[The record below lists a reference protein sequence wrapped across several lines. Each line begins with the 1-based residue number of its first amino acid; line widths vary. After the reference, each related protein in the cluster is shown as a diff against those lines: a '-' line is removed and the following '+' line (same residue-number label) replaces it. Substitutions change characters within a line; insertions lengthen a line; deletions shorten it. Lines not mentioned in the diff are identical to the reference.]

1 MNRAGNLDTV
11 APDDQISGLP
21 NMAKNGEVKNI
32 KKEERKVVKS
42 KSPVDPELRQKV
54 YNILGKTKHPLSSFL
69 VRPHV
74 FTFQEKDEEEEIL
87 VALRPHW
94 ITNVGWILITIAM
107 VLGPTLIKSLAL
119 INGLPAKYQIL
130 GELFWYLTTFAFAFE
145 KFLSWYFDVYIIT
158 DERVVDIDFNNLLN
172 KKYSE
177 AKLSMIQ
184 DVTSKQIGMGQ
195 TMFNYGQ
202 VLIQTAAEINELRF
216 DNIPNPDKIVK
227 VLQLMREEEDI
238 EAIEGRVK

>member
-1 MNRAGNLDTV
+1 MNRSGNLDTV
-11 APDDQISGLP
+11 APDDQITESL
-21 NMAKNGEVKNI
+21 KTEKKITELGE
-32 KKEERKVVKS
+32 
-42 KSPVDPELRQKV
+42 PVDPELRQKV
-54 YNILGKTKHPLSSFL
+54 YDILGHTKHALSAFL

-74 FTFQEKDEEEEIL
+74 FSFKERDEEEEIL

-94 ITNVGWILITIAM
+94 MTNVGWILIAIAM
-107 VLGPTLIKSLAL
+107 TLGPTLIKSLAL

-130 GELFWYLTTFAFAFE
+130 GGLFWYLTTFAFAFE

-172 KKYSE
+172 KKFSE

-184 DVTSKQIGMGQ
+184 DVTSRQIGMGQ

-227 VLQLMREEEDI
+227 VLQLMREEEDM
-238 EAIEGRVK
+238 EAIKGRIK

>member
-1 MNRAGNLDTV
+1 
-11 APDDQISGLP
+11 
-21 NMAKNGEVKNI
+21 
-32 KKEERKVVKS
+32 
-42 KSPVDPELRQKV
+42 
-54 YNILGKTKHPLSSFL
+54 
-69 VRPHV
+69 
-74 FTFQEKDEEEEIL
+74 
-87 VALRPHW
+87 
-94 ITNVGWILITIAM
+94 
-107 VLGPTLIKSLAL
+107 LAL

-130 GELFWYLTTFAFAFE
+130 GGLFWYLTTFAFAFE

-172 KKYSE
+172 KKFSE

-184 DVTSKQIGMGQ
+184 DVTSRQIGMGQ

-227 VLQLMREEEDI
+227 VLQLMREEEDM
-238 EAIEGRVK
+238 EAIKGRTK